1 LLASDRRRL
10 LHGVGTQ
17 ERAVHEHVAH
27 ENEMWIGAF
36 NFFIGLQSLY
46 TVLLKLLYYYYD
58 YYYYYYY

>member
-1 LLASDRRRL
+1 M
-10 LHGVGTQ
+10 
-17 ERAVHEHVAH
+17 HEHVAH

-46 TVLLKLLYYYYD
+46 TVLLKLLYYYY